1 MCQGGGGPA
10 RGHLWTGRRLLS
22 VEKTGGELILHVVSA
37 CCLHLFVKMSEV
49 GDFVLFF
56 TIKRKKAFSPFCR
69 GGVLFFYGCV
79 IVNG

>member
-1 MCQGGGGPA
+1 M
-10 RGHLWTGRRLLS
+10 LS
-22 VEKTGGELILHVVSA
+22 VEKTGGELILYVVSA

-69 GGVLFFYGCV
+69 GGVLFFY
-79 IVNG
+79 

>member
-1 MCQGGGGPA
+1 
-10 RGHLWTGRRLLS
+10 LS